1 MAFPSEMRKLAL
13 NLLDSY
19 DARMAEVSGIR
30 TSARQELADFR
41 AAHQDM
47 AHEQKQRLDEQR
59 ARLASDTTAF
69 RTDVSAAHQAM
80 AHAQERRLDEQRTR
94 LASDTA
100 AFRTDVSAAHQAMAA
115 EQQQRLSD
123 QQVQVAADVATM
135 RHGFQTEQSALRA
148 EQAEAH
154 QVWSNFNTLKK
165 QSRSKRYVTEKPV
178 AEPPP
183 AAVPA
188 KGKITAEDLK
198 VIRGI
203 GSSMEKRLNQ
213 AGIFTFIQLAAS
225 TPEKLRQVLGNAARL
240 AKVESWIA
248 QARDL
253 TI

>member
-41 AAHQDM
+41 AAHQ
-47 AHEQKQRLDEQR
+47 A
-59 ARLASDTTAF
+59 
-69 RTDVSAAHQAM
+69 V
-80 AHAQERRLDEQRTR
+80 AHAQERRLDEQRAR

-123 QQVQVAADVATM
+123 QQVQMAADVATM
-135 RHGFQTEQSALRA
+135 RHGFQTEQSASRA

-213 AGIFTFIQLAAS
+213 AGIFTFAQLAAS
-225 TPEKLRQVLGNAARL
+225 TPEKLRQVLGNTARL

>member
-1 MAFPSEMRKLAL
+1 
-13 NLLDSY
+13 
-19 DARMAEVSGIR
+19 
-30 TSARQELADFR
+30 
-41 AAHQDM
+41 
-47 AHEQKQRLDEQR
+47 
-59 ARLASDTTAF
+59 
-69 RTDVSAAHQAM
+69 
-80 AHAQERRLDEQRTR
+80 
-94 LASDTA
+94 
-100 AFRTDVSAAHQAMAA
+100 MAA

-123 QQVQVAADVATM
+123 QQVQMAADVASM
-135 RHGFQTEQSALRA
+135 RHSFQAEQKALRA
-148 EQAEAH
+148 DQDEAH
-154 QVWSNFNTLKK
+154 QAWNNFKVLKE
-165 QSRSKRYVTEKPV
+165 QSRSKRHMAAKPV
-178 AEPPP
+178 ATPPP

-240 AKVESWIA
+240 AKVESWIT